1 MTLAKLKNYCY
12 LMRLDK
18 PVGILLLLWPTLWAL
33 WLASNGKPNGMVLSI
48 FIIGVVLMRSAGCII
63 NDIADRKIDP
73 LVRRTSQR
81 PLATGVITVGAAARL
96 FCILLLVAFSLV
108 LYFNKLT
115 ICLAF
120 VGVAFTMIYPFLKRV
135 THLPQLGL
143 GFAFAWGVPMAFAA
157 VTNTVPPAAWILFLA
172 AVVWPISYDTIYAIV
187 DREDDKRIGVKSTA
201 ILFNDKTT
209 VAVAAFQ
216 VAFLMLLAYV
226 GLNFDLSL
234 NFYFGLLAAAA
245 LFAYQQFLMQDGE
258 RDNCFTAFLN
268 NQWVGGIIFIG
279 IVASYC

>member
-1 MTLAKLKNYCY
+1 MNQETLKNYFY
-12 LMRLDK
+12 LMRLHK

-33 WLASNGKPNGMVLSI
+33 WLASNGKPNGLVLSI

-73 LVRRTSQR
+73 QVRRTSLR
-81 PLATGVITVGAAARL
+81 PLATGVITVRAAAIL
-96 FCILLLVAFSLV
+96 FCVLLLAAFLLV
-108 LYFNKLT
+108 LCFNRLT

-120 VGVAFTMIYPFLKRV
+120 IGVALTMIYPLLKRV
-135 THLPQLGL
+135 THLPQVGL

-157 VTNTVPPAAWILFLA
+157 VTNSIPQGAWLLFLA
-172 AVVWPISYDTIYAIV
+172 ALVWPISYDTIYAMV
-187 DREDDKRIGVKSTA
+187 DRVDDMRIGVKSTA

-209 VAVAAFQ
+209 VAVATFQ

-226 GLNFDLSL
+226 GLAFDLSIY
-234 NFYFGLLAAAA
+234 FYFGLLAAAG

-258 RDNCFTAFLN
+258 PDNCFTAFLN
-268 NQWVGGIIFIG
+268 NQWVGGIIFVG
-279 IVASYC
+279 IVTSYC